1 VNFDSVPGNDADKH
15 RFSLILYMEIRNRY
29 PKKPRSQHPWPHT
42 NRAQF
47 PRSGAEAPKGTV
59 SLCTT
64 SVFRRT
70 RRCMWW
76 RAQPQYGGDKEPMPR
91 VQSQNQAAKAHTCG
105 TQRLRPPAQNRQTR

>member
-29 PKKPRSQHPWPHT
+29 PKKPRSQRPRPHT
-42 NRAQF
+42 SRVQF
-47 PRSGAEAPKGTV
+47 PRSGAEAPKGT
-59 SLCTT
+59 SDSCTT

-76 RAQPQYGGDKEPMPR
+76 RVHTAVSRGPEGPTLR
-91 VQSQNQAAKAHTCG
+91 AQSQSQVPKHMFAA
-105 TQRLRPPAQNRQTR
+105 PDV